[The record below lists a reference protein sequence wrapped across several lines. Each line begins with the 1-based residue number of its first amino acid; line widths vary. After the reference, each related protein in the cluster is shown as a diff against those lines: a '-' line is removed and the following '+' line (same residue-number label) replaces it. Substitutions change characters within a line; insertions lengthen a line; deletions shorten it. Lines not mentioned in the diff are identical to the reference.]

1 MSRQLTDGICG
12 SFTLPHVKERSSY
25 QTALRTDPQLSRACN
40 QGQNGCDESRVGRA
54 SLSAFKPA
62 SFLLRVINQTLY
74 GGVLNKA
81 GQKESHGVDICTHQV
96 SPPVESPSGTFQ
108 VTDLHLGQMLNQTR
122 V

>member
-1 MSRQLTDGICG
+1 MSSQLTDGICG

-81 GQKESHGVDICTHQV
+81 GQKESHGVDI
-96 SPPVESPSGTFQ
+96 
-108 VTDLHLGQMLNQTR
+108 
-122 V
+122 